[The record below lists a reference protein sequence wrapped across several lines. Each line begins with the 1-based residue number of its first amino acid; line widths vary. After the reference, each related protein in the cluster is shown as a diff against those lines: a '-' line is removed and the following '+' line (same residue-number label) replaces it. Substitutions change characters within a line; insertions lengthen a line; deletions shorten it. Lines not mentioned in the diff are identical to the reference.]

1 MLGGTGLMNKL
12 IDKAQLLMLMVR
24 AKRDITSFTAKE
36 TFTNVEI
43 ETLLR
48 SHNKTLSLNQSV
60 SRLKE
65 EVEFSLKGQ
74 RPTSEEL

>member
-1 MLGGTGLMNKL
+1 MNKF

-24 AKRDITSFTAKE
+24 AKRDITSLIAKE

-48 SHNKTLSLNQSV
+48 SHNEPLSIDQSV
-60 SRLKE
+60 R
-65 EVEFSLKGQ
+65 
-74 RPTSEEL
+74 R